1 MKIKKPNIHIF
12 VEHKKYYLYD
22 VNINAVVTIPYE
34 LYEFFSLWGKED
46 EKEIT
51 ADIEEDISFL
61 MEQGFLTEKKKIS
74 SIKHY
79 ETDTLKDLY
88 MYNMGNV
95 ILQVTQNCNLRCEYC
110 VYSGSYINRVH
121 TNKRMSFETAVKTI
135 DFLAAHSLN
144 CNEVSIGFY
153 GGEPLLEIELIKKAV
168 SYAKE
173 VFGEKKVNFNMTTN
187 ATLLN
192 MDIADFLVQNDFN
205 ITISLDGPRNIHNKN
220 RIFANSNKGTFDLI
234 MENIA
239 LIREKYPFFDKK
251 ISFNAVIDLKQ
262 NVSCTNEFFLNYD
275 TVKGLNVNGTFINPV
290 NRKEILDFDPE
301 LNAISNY
308 EVFKVFLYAF
318 IIDFRM
324 TVLVL
329 LFIPIKCVVMKY
341 FAKKQKQ
348 IMDEF
353 IKRNQE
359 YAKWFGDTVGG
370 VREVKLFNILDKK
383 HEEFVLNQNN
393 IIEKQK
399 QMNMLGQWNTIIDSI
414 MVQFLSTLLY
424 ILGANLVFDMK
435 LSVGS
440 VFAFITYSAYVT
452 GPISAILNIG
462 YLLSGIIPSTK
473 RYYAFMELEE
483 ETDNG
488 KKTDLCPNDLRL
500 QKVSFAYE
508 RDKCILKNIDILFAK
523 SSKTAIIG
531 RNGSGKTTI
540 INLLTRMYEP
550 TSGEILLGA
559 ENISELP
566 LPEYRNMVS
575 VVSQQIY
582 LFNDTIR
589 NNICLYKQIDD
600 TVIEAACKDSGLE
613 DFIKEVSLDHVVGQ
627 NGAMLSGGQKQKIAL
642 ARALVHDKPIIIFDE
657 ATSNTDAYSEQQ
669 INGLLD
675 TRLKDKTVIV
685 ITHKK
690 EILSKVD
697 QIVVLKEGVVAD
709 LGRYDDLIGKS
720 DELNVMLEKAE

>member
-1 MKIKKPNIHIF
+1 MDNKEAVKRLLLLLGRYKKTIVVIVGCLLVSTGLNLCVPLISRRIMDDGFIGGNKKLLIELVLVSMVIYTINSLIDIVKEKKRVDISAKIQYFLSEQSFSHLMKLRVNYF
-12 VEHKKYYLYD
+12 NNTNYAETLN
-22 VNINAVVTIPYE
+22 NINT
-34 LYEFFSLWGKED
+34 
-46 EKEIT
+46 
-51 ADIEEDISFL
+51 DIN
-61 MEQGFLTEKKKIS
+61 Q
-74 SIKHY
+74 
-79 ETDTLKDLY
+79 
-88 MYNMGNV
+88 
-95 ILQVTQNCNLRCEYC
+95 
-110 VYSGSYINRVH
+110 
-121 TNKRMSFETAVKTI
+121 
-135 DFLAAHSLN
+135 
-144 CNEVSIGFY
+144 
-153 GGEPLLEIELIKKAV
+153 
-168 SYAKE
+168 
-173 VFGEKKVNFNMTTN
+173 MTS
-187 ATLLN
+187 
-192 MDIADFLVQNDFN
+192 IADSSVFFV
-205 ITISLDGPRNIHNKN
+205 ITQAFSMTGGII
-220 RIFANSNKGTFDLI
+220 
-234 MENIA
+234 
-239 LIREKYPFFDKK
+239 
-251 ISFNAVIDLKQ
+251 
-262 NVSCTNEFFLNYD
+262 
-275 TVKGLNVNGTFINPV
+275 GL
-290 NRKEILDFDPE
+290 
-301 LNAISNY
+301 
-308 EVFKVFLYAF
+308 F

-324 TVLVL
+324 TVLV

-473 RYYAFMELEE
+473 RYYTFMELEE

-500 QKVSFAYE
+500 QKVSFVYE

-589 NNICLYKQIDD
+589 NNI
-600 TVIEAACKDSGLE
+600 
-613 DFIKEVSLDHVVGQ
+613 
-627 NGAMLSGGQKQKIAL
+627 
-642 ARALVHDKPIIIFDE
+642 
-657 ATSNTDAYSEQQ
+657 
-669 INGLLD
+669 
-675 TRLKDKTVIV
+675 
-685 ITHKK
+685 
-690 EILSKVD
+690 
-697 QIVVLKEGVVAD
+697 
-709 LGRYDDLIGKS
+709 
-720 DELNVMLEKAE
+720 